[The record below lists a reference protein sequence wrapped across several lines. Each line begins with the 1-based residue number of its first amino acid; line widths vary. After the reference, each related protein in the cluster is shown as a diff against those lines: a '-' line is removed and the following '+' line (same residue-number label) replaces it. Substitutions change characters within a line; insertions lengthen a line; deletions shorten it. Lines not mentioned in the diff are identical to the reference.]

1 MQTSKGGEQASSN
14 GEPSAKAQLL
24 TINNL
29 TYRLDPD
36 LSCAVAVTDK
46 NHYFQMQEMQN
57 TQAGICVFNSGAD
70 YIDTRRSTLEFTI
83 VLPSDVSYGLRLK
96 SWGEIEA
103 GAPASH
109 GNVLYTKDR
118 QGTSQQQEAIG
129 QFWPETISFGKPN
142 AEGGFNGSAMN
153 VIESITVSSRSG
165 DELARSDKANLLSYI
180 KQNWQRDKQWADT
193 VGSAMG
199 MNRAFRVNNIA
210 VPGQVQVATKFPY
223 NSSYYQEPYRYE
235 MRVSI
240 PMYCLCGL
248 FNYDRLMPSM
258 LMAGM
263 RVEIRWA
270 TPQTA
275 FVRGDVWKTHSE
287 KYLSPVQER
296 GISAFDPATQTCI
309 LNQTQV
315 DPNTSNDLEFVADS
329 VGSLTNVNGATTD
342 PNYPQRT
349 YYPFSENN
357 ASFAYAKTDAPEIDE
372 KLRIH
377 SYQVRDIRFVLKS
390 VQLTDVAQRILN
402 EHSAVN
408 GLEIV
413 YSDYSLTHY
422 TPYGGSTV
430 NFEVRQAASRALKCL
445 LHVRYKQQ
453 PNSQTVDSFA
463 PTYNHFTKH
472 HWRLGS
478 LYFPH
483 QPIQSPTAHENANA
497 SYVYSLDAFGKFGAG
512 PRAKATYKNFIP
524 PHQFD
529 EIDVNDAPGRISP
542 DSKWTSAYHVTGN
555 ANGTFNCELQSHLGK
570 FLTDA
575 CDYAVSL
582 ERSTLFNLSGI
593 PINNSR
599 VLSFNGTFHDCS
611 TGNTSE
617 KVNDYYGGMFECDI
631 FLQYVRCA
639 RVFLSNV
646 EVEQ

>member
-1 MQTSKGGEQASSN
+1 MQTSKGGETASSN
-14 GEPSAKAQLL
+14 GESSAKAQLL

-36 LSCAVAVTDK
+36 LSVAVAVTDK

-70 YIDTRRSTLEFTI
+70 YIDTRRSTLDFTI

-96 SWGEIEA
+96 AWGERKDDGKINM
-103 GAPASH
+103 P
-109 GNVLYTKDR
+109 NVLVNKDH
-118 QGTSQQQEAIG
+118 GDAAAKEDAVG
-129 QFWPETISFGKPN
+129 LYWPETISFGKPN
-142 AEGGFNGSAMN
+142 AEGGFNGSALN
-153 VIESITVSSRSG
+153 VIDSITVSSRSG

-199 MNRAFRVNNIA
+199 FNRAFRINNIA
-210 VPGQVQVATKFPY
+210 DESKVSFATKWPY
-223 NSSYYQEPYRYE
+223 NRSYYNESYRYE

-248 FNYDRLMPSM
+248 FNFDRLMPSM

-287 KYLSPVQER
+287 KYLSPVHLA
-296 GISAFDPATQTCI
+296 GASGVSPASNGCFFNI
-309 LNQTQV
+309 NSLDANS
-315 DPNTSNDLEFVADS
+315 SNDLEFVADS
-329 VGSLTNVNGATTD
+329 VGDLSNNNGKAGISF
-342 PNYPQRT
+342 RS
-349 YYPFSENN
+349 YYPFSE
-357 ASFAYAKTDAPEIDE
+357 ASTSYVTLKTDAPEIDE

-377 SYQVRDIRFVLKS
+377 SYQIRDIRFVLKS

-430 NFEVRQAASRALKCL
+430 NFEVRQAASRALKCV

-483 QPIQSPTAHENANA
+483 QPVQSPTAHENANA

-512 PRAKATYKNFIP
+512 PRAKATYKNFLA

-529 EIDVNDAPGRISP
+529 EVDVDDAPGAISP
-542 DSKWTSAYHVTGN
+542 DTKWTSAYHVTGLPN
-555 ANGTFNCELQSHLGK
+555 ASFNCEYQSHLIN

-611 TGNTSE
+611 VGNSTE
-617 KVNDYYGGMFECDI
+617 KVNDNYGGMFECDL